1 MTVKQAVKENKMIS
15 VILGVLAS
23 ALLAWG
29 IWVTDAAYEV
39 KYGKKL
45 VESRAEVASLKQD
58 AELKVV
64 CDEIFELKKSD
75 VIFREELKQQR
86 DMIHNNQQ
94 EVLRIL
100 LNIQKRIRE

>member
-15 VILGVLAS
+15 IILSVLATG
-23 ALLAWG
+23 LMAWG
-29 IWVTDAAYEV
+29 IWVTDASYQI
-39 KYGKKL
+39 KYGRQL
-45 VESRAEVASLKQD
+45 IESRQQFAVLKQD
-58 AELKVV
+58 AEIKVV
-64 CDEIFELKKSD
+64 CEDIFELKKTD
-75 VIFREELKQQR
+75 IMLRDEIKQQR